1 MNLIELQDH
10 ARSLVFAME
19 MGAPAATVLEG
30 VQRMVNDLGGKLDVR
45 RPAGLDRLNLAR
57 VAVDRELTDAMFFA
71 QLAAPGFA
79 YTRTETA

>member
-45 RPAGLDRLNLAR
+45 RLNPPS
-57 VAVDRELTDAMFFA
+57 VAIYVVALSYAHN
-71 QLAAPGFA
+71 G
-79 YTRTETA
+79 TRG